1 MGWQDVMPY
10 ASSIAGVLLTA
21 FGTMTWFFVRKT
33 VGLIKKIYYWCSKEY
48 EQLQSDR
55 ERIKCIWSEIQ
66 PNGGGTIKD
75 AICSIEV
82 IAKNTQKTL
91 DFVIDSEA
99 EGYFETDANGKCTKA
114 SMQYL
119 AMTGSTSEMTLGNGW
134 LLGIAENDRHR
145 VYDEWKSAMEQGRD
159 FELDYLIIDRTT
171 HEEFRVHCL
180 ARRVS
185 LSNKKLAGY
194 IGRIRK
200 LPNDVR
206 TTQEIR
212 AADIDRKQ
220 QPNSAQQHSASL
232 DTSYDHD
239 TNVSNIK
246 SDIDANAAEPR

>member
-10 ASSIAGVLLTA
+10 AASIAGVVLTA
-21 FGTMTWFFVRKT
+21 LGTAIWFFIRKAAVLAKT
-33 VGLIKKIYYWCSKEY
+33 IYDWCSKEY

-55 ERIKCIWSEIQ
+55 ERIKCIWSEIR

-91 DFVIDSEA
+91 DFIIDSEA
-99 EGYFETDANGKCTKA
+99 EGYFESDSYGNCTKV

-119 AMTGSTSEMTLGNGW
+119 AMTGATSDMVLGNGW
-134 LLGIAENDRHR
+134 LLGVAEDDRHR
-145 VYDEWKSAMEQGRD
+145 VYEEWRSAIEQNRD
-159 FELDYLIIDRTT
+159 FELDYSMVNRTT

-180 ARRVS
+180 ARCVN

-212 AADIDRKQ
+212 ATDI
-220 QPNSAQQHSASL
+220 NG
-232 DTSYDHD
+232 
-239 TNVSNIK
+239 
-246 SDIDANAAEPR
+246 E